1 MTKLETYIIYVIKD
15 EENQDDNH
23 DHDGHD
29 DQDHE
34 ENHSDNRGYKID
46 TDADHNENTIDDWWE
61 YWYRYGID
69 QDDCIN
75 HALIAGDM
83 DLQTSNDQ

>member
-1 MTKLETYIIYVIKD
+1 MTKLEIKD

-23 DHDGHD
+23 DHDVQD

-46 TDADHNENTIDDWWE
+46 TDADHDENDIDTGEDTDI
-61 YWYRYGID
+61 RTD
-69 QDDCIN
+69 TV
-75 HALIAGDM
+75 LIRMTASIMPKHLAGDM
-83 DLQTSNDQ
+83 DPQTNNDQ

>member
-1 MTKLETYIIYVIKD
+1 MAKDRDKKAWTGCLRRMTKRIETYVVIKD

-46 TDADHNENTIDDWWE
+46 TDADHDENDIDTGEDTDIPI
-61 YWYRYGID
+61 RY
-69 QDDCIN
+69 
-75 HALIAGDM
+75 
-83 DLQTSNDQ
+83 